1 MDNYL
6 LSNHLAPYRGL
17 DERYCIYQLN
27 HLSTIYKEGNTMIE
41 IRETAE
47 GKVIYV
53 DGYYVGVIH
62 NDGTAE

>member
-1 MDNYL
+1 MRDSYRMINYRL
-6 LSNHLAPYRGL
+6 LNVCRGL
-17 DERYCIYQLN
+17 ISPIINKSSINQN
-27 HLSTIYKEGNTMIE
+27 KEEIKMIE

-53 DGYYVGVIH
+53 DGYYVGVIY

>member
-1 MDNYL
+1 MRDSYRVINYRL
-6 LSNHLAPYRGL
+6 LNVCKGL
-17 DERYCIYQLN
+17 ISPIINKSSINQN
-27 HLSTIYKEGNTMIE
+27 KEEIKMIE

-53 DGYYVGVIH
+53 DGYYVGVIY